1 MYWRER
7 YKMTKKIQNYFLW
20 KEDFFIR
27 TWAFVTKP
35 MWCYKR
41 RFWHIIRS
49 QSPKRW
55 YCSIIK
61 SLGSYGTF
69 FNTVTNIKTELLM
82 NVFVVCTQVAIFD
95 VLRAERNKNCGNNF
109 CCSRTPPRPFQNS
122 ICINQHFYST
132 QEVQSTLMIFA
143 CRI

>member
-1 MYWRER
+1 
-7 YKMTKKIQNYFLW
+7 MTGVNCNIDTKLLLMKRRLFCKDLSFDNENQC
-20 KEDFFIR
+20 D
-27 TWAFVTKP
+27 VTKGD
-35 MWCYKR
+35 
-41 RFWHIIRS
+41 FDTL
-49 QSPKRW
+49 
-55 YCSIIK
+55 
-61 SLGSYGTF
+61 LGEVNHPSDDIAPLLKVLDLMEPF

-122 ICINQHFYST
+122 ICINQHFYS

>member
-1 MYWRER
+1 
-7 YKMTKKIQNYFLW
+7 MTKKRDTITSYEKQT
-20 KEDFFIR
+20 FIR
-27 TWAFVTKP
+27 SWALITKP
-35 MWCYKR
+35 RMLQKAILILYWK
-41 RFWHIIRS
+41 S

-55 YCSIIK
+55 YCSFIK

-122 ICINQHFYST
+122 ICINQHFYS

>member
-1 MYWRER
+1 
-7 YKMTKKIQNYFLW
+7 MTKKVQNDEKDTKLLLMKRRLFYKDLSFDN
-20 KEDFFIR
+20 ENQCD
-27 TWAFVTKP
+27 VTKGD
-35 MWCYKR
+35 
-41 RFWHIIRS
+41 FDTL
-49 QSPKRW
+49 
-55 YCSIIK
+55 
-61 SLGSYGTF
+61 LGEVNHPRDDIAPLLKISYGTF